1 MACEC
6 VLVSEYREFDLILSL
21 FTNPVFKKN
30 TIKYHKSVQLM
41 YISSE
46 VTAADKLFTEN
57 KYIGYLKK
65 KLSLE
70 IMLFHFLPKCS
81 APTRVYNIKTSLKC
95 IHNRPKHLTC
105 QPSQWNN
112 MLMTFLEAFNINC
125 MLPCFEQVLIKVT
138 VLQGLRHNPHWAL
151 AWNY

>member
-6 VLVSEYREFDLILSL
+6 VLVSEYFGYSQNREFELILSL

-65 KLSLE
+65 K
-70 IMLFHFLPKCS
+70 K
-81 APTRVYNIKTSLKC
+81 
-95 IHNRPKHLTC
+95 
-105 QPSQWNN
+105 
-112 MLMTFLEAFNINC
+112 
-125 MLPCFEQVLIKVT
+125 
-138 VLQGLRHNPHWAL
+138 
-151 AWNY
+151 